1 MNGYGSSKASL
12 AKAMAKFGAVSAGF
26 EYTLFQ
32 VSDSDVDLGLLAEL
46 HKDGRDELNTPSTV
60 FDNDLFLGMRL
71 ALNDID
77 DMQALL
83 GGIVDLKDGSTSLS
97 LEASS
102 RLTDTL
108 KIKLKARFLVNVD
121 ESNSLAP
128 LKRDSFL
135 NFNLIR
141 YF

>member
-1 MNGYGSSKASL
+1 
-12 AKAMAKFGAVSAGF
+12 MAKFGAVSAGF
-26 EYTLFQ
+26 EYALFQ

-46 HKDGRDELNTPSTV
+46 HKDGSDELNTPSTV
-60 FDNDLFLGMRL
+60 FVNDLFLGMRL

-77 DMQALL
+77 DTQALL